1 MTATGKW
8 GHHWHVAG
16 IQTSVQPADSLVE
29 RTPPA
34 DMHPRLA
41 IVLTALILLLSPGQ
55 ASGDGDGFKLKGS
68 RVTPGQPLF
77 DGERE
82 IRLHY
87 GFTATAPVDLEI
99 SVVRASSENTVRVYT
114 ERDARPGK
122 RLTRIW
128 NGLNRRGKVV
138 ADGRYEFR
146 VGPAGTRQR
155 FAAGFALR
163 GHVFPVNGSHGTRGA
178 IGEFH
183 APRSGGRI
191 HEGFDVTGDCGTP
204 LIAVRGGV
212 VEKAG
217 FDPVLYGNYVL
228 IDAAKSKQDYFYS
241 HMISP
246 SKAGAGERVRTGQQL
261 GEIGQ
266 TGNAASTPCHL
277 HFEIRVGRE
286 LVDPE
291 PALRRWDRY
300 S

>member
-1 MTATGKW
+1 MRGRFA
-8 GHHWHVAG
+8 
-16 IQTSVQPADSLVE
+16 
-29 RTPPA
+29 
-34 DMHPRLA
+34 LA
-41 IVLTALILLLSPGQ
+41 ATALLLLLGAGQ
-55 ASGDGDGFKLKGS
+55 ANGDGDGFELRGS

-87 GFTATAPVDLEI
+87 GFAAHGPVDLEI
-99 SVVRASSENTVRVYT
+99 AVVRARSGNTVRLYT
-114 ERDARPGK
+114 ERAAQPGE

-128 NGLNRRGKVV
+128 NGLNRRGRPVP
-138 ADGRYEFR
+138 DGGYEFR
-146 VGPAGTRQR
+146 VGPAGGLRR
-155 FAAGFALR
+155 HAASFALR
-163 GHVFPVNGSHGTRGA
+163 GHVFPVDGPHGTRGP

-191 HEGFDVTGDCGTP
+191 HEGFDITGDCGTP
-204 LIAVRGGV
+204 LLTARGGV

-217 FDPVLYGNYVL
+217 YDPALYGNYVL

-246 SKAGAGERVRTGQQL
+246 SKAGVGERVRTGQQL
-261 GEIGQ
+261 GEIGL

-277 HFEIRVGRE
+277 HFEIRVGGE
-286 LVDPE
+286 PVDPE
-291 PALRRWDRY
+291 PALQRWDRY